1 MNPLQKV
8 PVGRSGVS
16 VTRLGLGG
24 GGIASLFV
32 DVPDDAAVG
41 AVRRS
46 LDLGINLFDT
56 APEYGHGKSEF
67 RVGRALTGRNRD
79 SFVLCTKIGKLLVPE
94 DPGKVYS
101 PEFINPLP
109 FRLVYDYSYEGT
121 MRSLEESLKRLG
133 MSRTDVLY
141 LHDPDD
147 FYDEAIKGAYPALRK
162 LRTEGVISA
171 IGVGMNQAEMLARF
185 ARECEFDCFLLAGRY
200 TLLDHVALKE
210 LLPLCVQKGISIVIG
225 GPYNSG
231 ILATG
236 AVPGAKFN
244 YLDATP
250 DIMEKV
256 GDIEAICARYST
268 PLRAAALQFPLSHPA
283 VAAIIPGAKSTAEM
297 EENYRMI
304 EFPIPAEFWAELR
317 RNRLLPEDAPVPGE
331 TDYGICNLAPIDA
344 KN

>member
-8 PVGRSGVS
+8 HLGRSSVA

-24 GGIASLFV
+24 GGVAGLFT
-32 DVPDDAAVG
+32 DVSEQTAIG
-41 AVRRS
+41 AVHRS
-46 LDLGINLFDT
+46 LDLGINLLDT
-56 APEYGHGKSEF
+56 APEYGNGKTEL
-67 RVGRALTGRNRD
+67 RVGHALKGRNRD
-79 SFVLCTKIGKLLVPE
+79 SFVLCTKIGKLLAPE
-94 DPGKVYS
+94 DPDKVFS

-121 MRSLEESLKRLG
+121 LRSLDESLKRLG
-133 MSRTDVLY
+133 MDRVDVLY

-147 FYDEAIKGAYPALRK
+147 YYDEAIKGAYPALRK
-162 LRTEGVISA
+162 LRAEGVVSA

-185 ARECEFDCFLLAGRY
+185 ARECEFDCFLVAGRY
-200 TLLDHVALKE
+200 TLLDQIALKE
-210 LLPLCVQKGISIVIG
+210 LLPLCLQKGISVVIG

-244 YLDATP
+244 YVDAP
-250 DIMEKV
+250 PEVMEKV
-256 GDIEAICARYST
+256 RDIEAICARYST

-283 VAAIIPGAKSTAEM
+283 VAAIIPGAKSAAEA

-304 EFPIPAEFWAELR
+304 EFPIPAEFWADLR
-317 RNRLLPEDAPVPGE
+317 RNKFLPEDVPVPE
-331 TDYGICNLAPIDA
+331 
-344 KN
+344 KE